1 MTEAWADKLVVLG
14 RGEKATEVPRA
25 VDALD
30 QLIQEV
36 GISLGLLLNVCGVS
50 LRLGEAAARTAAG
63 GPAEAT
69 SSPGCTPGGPPD
81 TGAVIPRISGV
92 AARDAAGVPPRSAD
106 TGVARVTAA
115 EVISAIPVAADL
127 SNGVP
132 VRETYLTVMLPAMP
146 GRIAGVIDRTV

>member
-1 MTEAWADKLVVLG
+1 MTVAWADKLVVLG

-25 VDALD
+25 VGALD
-30 QLIQEV
+30 QLMEV
-36 GISLGLLLNVCGVS
+36 GISLGLLLTVCGVS
-50 LRLGEAAARTAAG
+50 LRLGEAAARTAAC
-63 GPAEAT
+63 PAEAT

-81 TGAVIPRISGV
+81 TDAIPRINGV
-92 AARDAAGVPPRSAD
+92 AARDAGVPPRSAD

-115 EVISAIPVAADL
+115 DVISAIPVAADL